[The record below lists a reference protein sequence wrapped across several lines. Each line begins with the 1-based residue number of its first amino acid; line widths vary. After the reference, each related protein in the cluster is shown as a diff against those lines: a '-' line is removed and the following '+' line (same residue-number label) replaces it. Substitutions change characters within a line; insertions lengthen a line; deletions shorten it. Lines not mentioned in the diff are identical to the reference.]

1 MCGIWA
7 FSGSKA
13 PGYVAK
19 MAPWH
24 MHRGQEGVSYACN
37 VNGVLMKLGNTGNLA
52 STLCLGHARY
62 STSGPY
68 GVELQ
73 PIVLGDMAMVF
84 NGTIAN
90 YKELVKIMRGW
101 GLEVTNDHYDAW
113 VLAMYLRH
121 LLMRHDIDGAVRRLF
136 TTVKGGYAI
145 IAAWKE
151 QLLLIRDPW
160 GIRPLSIGFNDDGIA
175 AASETSA
182 LEVLG
187 MRWRELEPGRAVV
200 INPRGDAEVY
210 GDGTRG
216 VKRAYCALEYIY
228 FMRPDSYFNG
238 ISVYSVRQRLGLSL
252 ARKEPIKDIDTVTS
266 IPESARVAAQSYAR
280 ALGKPMEDLIVKN
293 RFLGRNFIKP
303 PMERNQELYGVIKE
317 GIRGKSLVVVD
328 DSIIRGDTL
337 RLLIPKL
344 RGYGARAIHVRI
356 SSPPIRYPC
365 FMGMDFPT
373 RRELIAHGK
382 AIEDVRK
389 ALGSDSLIYL
399 TVDELLWSIGVDEV
413 CTACFTGN
421 YPFNINIDEVEGDFT
436 R

>member
-1 MCGIWA
+1 M
-7 FSGSKA
+7 
-13 PGYVAK
+13 Y
-19 MAPWH
+19 
-24 MHRGQEGVSYACN
+24 
-37 VNGVLMKLGNTGNLA
+37 LA

-68 GVELQ
+68 NVELQ
-73 PIVLGDMAMVF
+73 PIVLGDMALVF

-90 YKELVKIMRGW
+90 YRELARIMRGE
-101 GLEVTNDHYDAW
+101 GLEVANEHYDTW
-113 VLAMYLRH
+113 VLAMYLGY
-121 LLMRHDIDGAVRRLF
+121 LLTKHGVEDAIRRLF
-136 TTVKGGYAI
+136 MTVKGGYAI
-145 IAAWKE
+145 IAIWKG

-160 GIRPLSIGFNDDGIA
+160 GIRPLSVGFNEDGIA

-187 MRWRELEPGRAVV
+187 IRWRELEPGKAVV
-200 INPRGDAEVY
+200 FNSKGDVNEYYA
-210 GDGTRG
+210 DGVRSNR
-216 VKRAYCALEYIY
+216 RAYCALEYIY
-228 FMRPDSYFNG
+228 FMRPDSFFNG

-252 ARKEPIKDIDTVTS
+252 ARKEPIKDIDVVTP

-280 ALGKPMEDLIVKN
+280 ALGRPMEDLVVKN

-303 PMERNQELYGVIKE
+303 PMERNGELYGIVRE
-317 GIRGKSLVVVD
+317 VRDKSLALID

-337 RLLIPKL
+337 RSLIPRL
-344 RGYGARAIHVRI
+344 RRYGARAIHVRV

-373 RRELIAHGK
+373 RRELIAHGRT
-382 AIEDVRK
+382 IDGIREI
-389 ALGSDSLIYL
+389 LGADSLIYL

-421 YPFNINIDEVEGDFT
+421 YPFDVNIDELERDFT

>member
-7 FSGSKA
+7 FMGLGS
-13 PGYVAK
+13 PNYVVR

-24 MHRGQEGVSYACN
+24 MHRGQEGVSYACSVGGALIKLDN
-37 VNGVLMKLGNTGNLA
+37 VNNLA

-68 GVELQ
+68 NVELQ
-73 PIVLGDMAMVF
+73 PIVLGDMALVF

-90 YKELVKIMRGW
+90 YRELARIMRGE
-101 GLEVTNDHYDAW
+101 GLEVANEHYDAW
-113 VLAMYLRH
+113 VLAMYLRY
-121 LLMRHDIDGAVRRLF
+121 LLTKHGVEDAIRRLF
-136 TTVKGGYAI
+136 MTVKGGYAI
-145 IAAWKE
+145 IAIWKG

-160 GIRPLSIGFNDDGIA
+160 GIRPLSVGFNEDGIA

-187 MRWRELEPGRAVV
+187 FKWRELEPGRAVV
-200 INPRGDAEVY
+200 LNSRGDVSEY
-210 GDGTRG
+210 GDEFGNG
-216 VKRAYCALEYIY
+216 KRAYCALEYIY

-252 ARKEPIKDIDTVTS
+252 ARKEPIKDIDVVAP
-266 IPESARVAAQSYAR
+266 IPESARIAAQSYAK
-280 ALGKPMEDLIVKN
+280 ALGRPMEDLVVKN

-303 PMERNQELYGVIKE
+303 PMERNWELYGIVRE
-317 GIRGKSLVVVD
+317 GVRDKSLALID

-337 RLLIPKL
+337 RSLIPRL
-344 RGYGARAIHVRI
+344 RRYGARAIHVRV

-373 RRELIAHGK
+373 RRELIAHGRT
-382 AIEDVRK
+382 IDGVREI
-389 ALGSDSLIYL
+389 LGADSLIYL

-421 YPFNINIDEVEGDFT
+421 YPFNVNIDELERDFT

>member
-1 MCGIWA
+1 L
-7 FSGSKA
+7 
-13 PGYVAK
+13 
-19 MAPWH
+19 H
-24 MHRGQEGVSYACN
+24 ACR
-37 VNGVLMKLGNTGNLA
+37 
-52 STLCLGHARY
+52 STL
-62 STSGPY
+62 
-68 GVELQ
+68 E
-73 PIVLGDMAMVF
+73 
-84 NGTIAN
+84 
-90 YKELVKIMRGW
+90 
-101 GLEVTNDHYDAW
+101 
-113 VLAMYLRH
+113 
-121 LLMRHDIDGAVRRLF
+121 
-136 TTVKGGYAI
+136 
-145 IAAWKE
+145 
-151 QLLLIRDPW
+151 DP
-160 GIRPLSIGFNDDGIA
+160 P
-175 AASETSA
+175 
-182 LEVLG
+182 
-187 MRWRELEPGRAVV
+187 
-200 INPRGDAEVY
+200 
-210 GDGTRG
+210 
-216 VKRAYCALEYIY
+216 
-228 FMRPDSYFNG
+228 
-238 ISVYSVRQRLGLSL
+238 
-252 ARKEPIKDIDTVTS
+252 
-266 IPESARVAAQSYAR
+266 QSYAR